1 MCCIMMR
8 FSFDRSGRKNG
19 SHQHA
24 PCGTKINSL
33 KNKQYILRKKNT
45 RRERAKYK
53 FRYSITMSPRE
64 NYDGDH
70 GPMAG
75 AENKENIGY
84 APSKSILKNENTV
97 LMETAGSRINR
108 RVSFNPEVTLHKID
122 FVSNYEGKRR
132 ETIGSIPSQREED
145 ESSGSSGYSDD
156 EIRRFEMHNIDSRV
170 NDSLSMDQMEFPVGE
185 TRAFSG
191 DDSHLSIL
199 NRTESD
205 SIMQP
210 HEGIHDDLDS
220 NDEDEQE
227 NDVDEGDMDFTGN
240 IGRHVTSNAYPLQY
254 PVPDAMKAEIVTSTQ
269 EADSSRV
276 ESDGEETMDITKIF
290 KPKTGENI
298 KLNNGQFSG
307 NDLHRSS
314 HEHDI
319 DEYNPNRI
327 HSIEDL
333 YNFREVPHVHDTTEA
348 TKGEHHEEETMDF
361 TAVYAPNNT
370 RPNENHVDMTS
381 KGKST
386 TSLNENDGH
395 ISNQNEGENDDK
407 DETTMDVTHVFHQV
421 TVNSNE
427 KNPTIGQEHHSNK
440 AHYSEKESQID
451 EVTRNVTNLNMQ
463 SPVKNNELNVIHHD
477 AIQQEIINNEQNVT
491 ENQSTMDI
499 TNMYGTITRPSID
512 IQTDQENLDSVTD
525 NNTQD
530 NVAENIQGKDKHAF
544 DLTSSGNIAPM
555 NDPSQVP
562 MTSDSSESHK
572 YKTKTDLLRSKDDS
586 EDKEG
591 NVFRDSVASN
601 PYSNEDL
608 DMTVNKND
616 EQSVDNNSSQKMLLT
631 QEHGAIDYV
640 HFKRKPEES
649 LVQSNSKYPRI
660 LEHFETASTIKVPL
674 ADLSQDDDE
683 INNRDSE
690 AYSPVTLYDFLRDIS
705 IRFYDDL
712 EIGTKQVDRIS
723 LSLTKINENE
733 DWPFDDYVEAM
744 NKIPLLE
751 LYDFSCKELS
761 KNINEGKTMFEQFD
775 DVTRENNPKLFREY
789 YSAGPN
795 EQLGMKSEFQLIKD
809 FARQQSKEVWY
820 SWRTQL
826 VQNLFDQLGDKYDLL
841 LQDKDILQDSL
852 STINELFDEITAKK
866 NLLMQRLT
874 SFESFESQCDSI
886 TDDDL
891 ESMQKELE
899 SCKEKYHYLKEVE
912 MERQLRL
919 EEISIKIQKNKE
931 LISTFNKDINE
942 HEKIINDNRKYEK
955 SEIEQLK
962 TKYNMLQSITNLKYN
977 SMKQN
982 VISFTFYNTLNIK
995 MDFSDISDL
1004 SKISYEIINETKS
1017 CFHYPQVIQN
1027 IIINLTKKI
1036 QATNIVDHYRQ
1047 LKSNWPHFTKLDSN
1061 IYKLSLKL
1069 PISSTTVHD
1078 DVLHME
1084 CRYYSGKLDLKVA
1097 LLISVGLANIAVY
1110 HDNVKL
1116 SIKSVRSKQE
1126 YSSAM
1131 LLKHLFKDCIAND
1144 LLDSKTAVVENM

>member
-1 MCCIMMR
+1 M
-8 FSFDRSGRKNG
+8 
-19 SHQHA
+19 
-24 PCGTKINSL
+24 L
-33 KNKQYILRKKNT
+33 
-45 RRERAKYK
+45 
-53 FRYSITMSPRE
+53 PRE

-70 GPMAG
+70 GPMMG

-97 LMETAGSRINR
+97 LMETAGNRINR

-122 FVSNYEGKRR
+122 FVSNYDRKRR

-145 ESSGSSGYSDD
+145 ESSGSSAYSDD
-156 EIRRFEMHNIDSRV
+156 EIRRFEMHNIDSRA
-170 NDSLSMDQMEFPVGE
+170 NDSLLMAQMEFHVGDSRE
-185 TRAFSG
+185 FRDEGHFST
-191 DDSHLSIL
+191 S
-199 NRTESD
+199 NRTESE
-205 SIMQP
+205 SIMQTP
-210 HEGIHDDLDS
+210 GGIHDDLDS

-227 NDVDEGDMDFTGN
+227 NDVDEGDMDLTGN
-240 IGRHVTSNAYPLQY
+240 IGRHVPNNASPLQY

-298 KLNNGQFSG
+298 KLNSGQFLG
-307 NDLHRSS
+307 NDPHILS
-314 HEHDI
+314 HKQDI

-333 YNFREVPHVHDTTEA
+333 YNFREVQDVQDSTEA
-348 TKGEHHEEETMDF
+348 TKGAHHEEETMDF
-361 TAVYAPNNT
+361 TAVYAPNNIH
-370 RPNENHVDMTS
+370 PIENHVDATS
-381 KGKST
+381 NSQSITLLDTNNGE
-386 TSLNENDGH
+386 LP
-395 ISNQNEGENDDK
+395 NQNEGENDEK
-407 DETTMDVTHVFHQV
+407 DEVTMDVTHVFHRV

-427 KNPTIGQEHHSNK
+427 RDSTTGQ
-440 AHYSEKESQID
+440 AHDSDNVHYTEKEPQID
-451 EVTRNVTNLNMQ
+451 KVTRSVINLNMR
-463 SPVKNNELNVIHHD
+463 SPVKNNESDGTHHD
-477 AIQQEIINNEQNVT
+477 ATQQGTINNEQNIT
-491 ENQSTMDI
+491 ENQSTMDM
-499 TNMYGTITRPSID
+499 TNMYGTITRPLID
-512 IQTDQENLDSVTD
+512 IQTNQENIDMVND
-525 NNTQD
+525 KNTQD
-530 NVAENIQGKDKHAF
+530 NVIDDIEGKNRHEI
-544 DLTSSGNIAPM
+544 DLAPSADIASMNEPSQATMTSSGLEN
-555 NDPSQVP
+555 
-562 MTSDSSESHK
+562 HK
-572 YKTKTDLLRSKDDS
+572 YKTKTDLLLSKEDP
-586 EDKEG
+586 EDKKE
-591 NVFRDSVASN
+591 NDLEDTAASN
-601 PYSNEDL
+601 PYSNEAR
-608 DMTVNKND
+608 DMAENKNE
-616 EQSVDNNSSQKMLLT
+616 EQNIDNNSSQKMLLT

-649 LVQSNSKYPRI
+649 LVQQNSKYPRI
-660 LEHFETASTIKVPL
+660 LEHFETASTIKIPL
-674 ADLSQDDDE
+674 ADLSQEDE
-683 INNRDSE
+683 EMNNRGSE

-733 DWPFDDYVEAM
+733 DWPFNDYVEAM

-775 DVTRENNPKLFREY
+775 EVTRENNPKLFREY

-809 FARQQSKEVWY
+809 YARQQSKEVWY

-826 VQNLFDQLGDKYDLL
+826 VHNLFDQLMDRCDLL

-852 STINELFDEITAKK
+852 ATINEMFDEITAKK
-866 NLLMQRLT
+866 NMLMQRLT
-874 SFESFESQCDSI
+874 LFELFESQCDSI

-891 ESMQKELE
+891 DSMQKELE

-919 EEISIKIQKNKE
+919 EEISVKIQKNKE
-931 LISTFNKDINE
+931 LISTFNKEINE

-955 SEIEQLK
+955 SEIDQLK

-982 VISFTFYNTLNIK
+982 VISFTFHNTLNIK
-995 MDFSDISDL
+995 MDFSDINDTSN
-1004 SKISYEIINETKS
+1004 IIYEITNGSKS
-1017 CFHYPQVIQN
+1017 CFHYPQVIHD

-1047 LKSNWPHFTKLDSN
+1047 LRSNWAHLTKLDSN

-1069 PISSTTVHD
+1069 PISSMALDD

-1084 CRYYSGKLDLKVA
+1084 CRYYSGKLDLKAA
-1097 LLISVGLANIAVY
+1097 LLISVGLSNIAVY

-1116 SIKSVRSKQE
+1116 SVKSVRSKQE
-1126 YSSAM
+1126 YSSAL
-1131 LLKHLFKDCIAND
+1131 LLKHLFKDCISND

>member
-1 MCCIMMR
+1 M
-8 FSFDRSGRKNG
+8 
-19 SHQHA
+19 
-24 PCGTKINSL
+24 L
-33 KNKQYILRKKNT
+33 
-45 RRERAKYK
+45 
-53 FRYSITMSPRE
+53 PRE

-70 GPMAG
+70 GPMVG
-75 AENKENIGY
+75 GENKENIGY

-97 LMETAGSRINR
+97 LMETAGNRINR

-122 FVSNYEGKRR
+122 FVSNYDRKRR

-170 NDSLSMDQMEFPVGE
+170 NDSLLMDRMEFHVG
-185 TRAFSG
+185 
-191 DDSHLSIL
+191 DSREFRDVDSRLSTS
-199 NRTESD
+199 NRTENEP
-205 SIMQP
+205 IMQTP
-210 HEGIHDDLDS
+210 GGIHDDLDS

-227 NDVDEGDMDFTGN
+227 NDIDEGDMDLTGN
-240 IGRHVTSNAYPLQY
+240 IGRHVPNNASPLQY

-298 KLNNGQFSG
+298 KLKNGQFLGS
-307 NDLHRSS
+307 DPHRLS
-314 HEHDI
+314 HKQDI

-333 YNFREVPHVHDTTEA
+333 YNFREIQDVQDSNED
-348 TKGEHHEEETMDF
+348 TKGAHHEEETMDF
-361 TAVYAPNNT
+361 TSVYAPNNIH
-370 RPNENHVDMTS
+370 PIENHVDTTS
-381 KGKST
+381 NVQST
-386 TSLNENDGH
+386 TLFDRNNGDLP
-395 ISNQNEGENDDK
+395 NQNEAENDEK
-407 DETTMDVTHVFHQV
+407 DEVTMDVTHVFDRV
-421 TVNSNE
+421 LVNSNDRDSTTE
-427 KNPTIGQEHHSNK
+427 QAHHSDNLRFT
-440 AHYSEKESQID
+440 EKEPQID
-451 EVTRNVTNLNMQ
+451 EVTRSVTNLNMQ
-463 SPVKNNELNVIHHD
+463 SPVKKNEPDVLHHD
-477 AIQQEIINNEQNVT
+477 ATQQDTINNEQNIT
-491 ENQSTMDI
+491 ENQSTMDM
-499 TNMYGTITRPSID
+499 TNMYGTITRPLID
-512 IQTDQENLDSVTD
+512 IQTNQENIDSVTD
-525 NNTQD
+525 HNTQD
-530 NVAENIQGKDKHAF
+530 NGIDNIERQDRHAF
-544 DLTSSGNIAPM
+544 DLAHSADVASMNEPNQVTMTSSGLDN
-555 NDPSQVP
+555 
-562 MTSDSSESHK
+562 HK
-572 YKTKTDLLRSKDDS
+572 YKTKTDLLHSKEDA
-586 EDKEG
+586 EDKEE
-591 NVFRDSVASN
+591 NVIEDTIASN
-601 PYSNEDL
+601 LYSNEDR
-608 DMTVNKND
+608 DMAVNKNK
-616 EQSVDNNSSQKMLLT
+616 EKNIDNNSSQKMLLT

-649 LVQSNSKYPRI
+649 LVQQNSKYPRI
-660 LEHFETASTIKVPL
+660 LEHFETASTIKIPL

-683 INNRDSE
+683 MNNHGSE

-775 DVTRENNPKLFREY
+775 EVTRENNPKLFREY

-809 FARQQSKEVWY
+809 YARQQSKEVWY

-826 VQNLFDQLGDKYDLL
+826 VQNLFDQLVDRCDLL

-852 STINELFDEITAKK
+852 ATVNEMFDELTAKK
-866 NLLMQRLT
+866 NMLMQRLT
-874 SFESFESQCDSI
+874 LFELFESQCDSI

-891 ESMQKELE
+891 DSMQKELE

-912 MERQLRL
+912 IEKQIRL
-919 EEISIKIQKNKE
+919 EEISVKIQKNKE
-931 LISTFNKDINE
+931 LISTLNKEINE

-955 SEIEQLK
+955 SEIDQLK

-977 SMKQN
+977 NMKQN
-982 VISFTFYNTLNIK
+982 VISFTFHDTLNIK
-995 MDFSDISDL
+995 MDFSDINDTSN
-1004 SKISYEIINETKS
+1004 ITYEIINESKS
-1017 CFHYPQVIQN
+1017 CFHYPQVIHN

-1036 QATNIVDHYRQ
+1036 QAANIVDHYRQ
-1047 LKSNWPHFTKLDSN
+1047 LKSNWPHLTKLDSN
-1061 IYKLSLKL
+1061 IYKLALKL
-1069 PISSTTVHD
+1069 PISSMTVHD
-1078 DVLHME
+1078 DVLHMD
-1084 CRYYSGKLDLKVA
+1084 CRYYSGKLDLKAA
-1097 LLISVGLANIAVY
+1097 LLISVGLSNIAVY

-1126 YSSAM
+1126 YSSVL
-1131 LLKHLFKDCIAND
+1131 LLKHLFKDCIPND